1 MSKEQASVALVR
13 RSRTEADELVAE
25 FEASG
30 LSRREFCQSRGLK
43 VSTLD
48 TYRRRRRQAQS
59 EADGLPRWV
68 AVEVRGTKQTEAG
81 TAASGVAVVLAGG
94 RRIEVG
100 RGFDADTLAQLMS
113 VLERA

>member
-13 RSRTEADELVAE
+13 RSRTEADQLVAE
-25 FEASG
+25 FEGSG

-48 TYRRRRRQAQS
+48 TYRRRRRQVQC
-59 EADGLPRWV
+59 EAGGLPRWV
-68 AVEVRGTKQTEAG
+68 AVEVRDTKQTEAG
-81 TAASGVAVVLAGG
+81 TAASGLAVVLAAG

-100 RGFDADTLAQLMS
+100 QGFDADTLAQLVS